1 MNVFPFDF
9 NGRPLQIDSYTHEL
23 LEYMF
28 EDEIKHGIMVKVF
41 GEIDGHHFR
50 IAEIMLNQATMTP
63 EYVEDRIDDFQTDFP
78 NDFISFLDLD
88 FELTPYSI
96 H

>member
-1 MNVFPFDF
+1 MNVFPFDL
-9 NGRPLQIDSYTHEL
+9 NGRPLQIDPYIHDL

-28 EDEIKHGIMVKVF
+28 EEERKRGIMVNVF
-41 GEIDGHHFR
+41 GEMDGHHFR

-63 EYVEDRIDDFQTDFP
+63 EYVEDRIDDFQTYFP
-78 NDFISFLDLD
+78 NDHISFLDQD
-88 FELTPYSI
+88 FELTPYGI